1 MDNEIT
7 VADLP
12 AKGLQVKAEHKAEW
26 VRRFHQSGLS
36 YERFSHEHGLRMA
49 TLWGWVQKEKER
61 ELKQEGCPVAFTEIK
76 LVEPA
81 PPPRPGSIELSFAN
95 GNTLRIW
102 GEVPPWLLEQL
113 LRVC

>member
-1 MDNEIT
+1 MDDEIIT
-7 VADLP
+7 ADLP

-36 YERFSHEHGLRMA
+36 YEKFSHQQGLRMA
-49 TLWGWVQKEKER
+49 TLWRWVQKER
-61 ELKQEGCPVAFTEIK
+61 EIPPEGCPVAFTEIK

-102 GEVPPWLLEQL
+102 GEVPPALLEQL